1 MTKVTIDLRTWV
13 AAYVCE
19 PMHVYAGTFLHTQL
33 GFQKYKKCKFS
44 AIIAQ
49 VWNKSYI
56 VWEPLQTPFFS
67 LYKALHSTFS
77 KYIAIPW
84 KKPKIH

>member
-44 AIIAQ
+44 ALMDK
-49 VWNKSYI
+49 VWNESHI
-56 VWEPLQTPFFS
+56 VREPFQTPVFQ
-67 LYKALHSTFS
+67 L
-77 KYIAIPW
+77 
-84 KKPKIH
+84 